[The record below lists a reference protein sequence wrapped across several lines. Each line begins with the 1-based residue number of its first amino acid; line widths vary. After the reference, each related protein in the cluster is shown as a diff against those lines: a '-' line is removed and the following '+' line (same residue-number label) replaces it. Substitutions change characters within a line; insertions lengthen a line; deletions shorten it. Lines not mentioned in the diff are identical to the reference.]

1 MAEPAACRRCG
12 ARLSRG
18 SALGELCPR
27 CLVMLALAPQDDAAP
42 ADAPQATFG
51 AYRLLEKI
59 GEGGMGVVW
68 RAQQEQPIRRVVAL
82 KVVKPGGNSREVLS
96 RFE

>member
-1 MAEPAACRRCG
+1 
-12 ARLSRG
+12 
-18 SALGELCPR
+18 
-27 CLVMLALAPQDDAAP
+27 MLALEPQDGAAP
-42 ADAPQATFG
+42 ADAPQTTFG

-82 KVVKPGGNSREVLS
+82 KSSSLAGIPARCSPGSSRNARRWRS
-96 RFE
+96 